1 MRNAKTAFI
10 LLAAAV
16 AASCMSFQVGTIRT
30 NVAASS
36 EIVLAPELR
45 ALIAEIPKPKIVI
58 RVPNPPANVTEA
70 DRFNSYINVI
80 EKEFVQ
86 QGYTVR
92 DRALLQ
98 TLVAGNSDYKAIKER
113 IDTDLIIDVLAL
125 HFDGTVAV
133 HKFFNKTTGAE
144 ESFATEATYIEC
156 PVAILEC
163 RVTIVD
169 RGQLGGLF
177 TLKASPADSQDYSFI
192 IDGFRQ
198 NMAWQGQQTAGMFP
212 VLRIVIETEDIRLQ
226 MTRALTQ
233 RLIGLLSPARG

>member
-1 MRNAKTAFI
+1 MRIAKTAA
-10 LLAAAV
+10 LLWAASAAV
-16 AASCMSFQVGTIRT
+16 SCMSFQLGTVRT
-30 NVAASS
+30 NVAATS

-45 ALIAEIPKPKIVI
+45 AMIQEIPKPKVVI

-113 IDTDLIIDVLAL
+113 IDTDLIIDILAL
-125 HFDGTVAV
+125 HFDGTFPV
-133 HKFFNKTTGAE
+133 HTFINKTTGAE
-144 ESFATEATYIEC
+144 EKFATEASYIEV
-156 PVAILEC
+156 PVAVLEC

-169 RGQLGGLF
+169 KGQLGGLF
-177 TLKASPADSQDYSFI
+177 TLRASPTDNAEYDFLV
-192 IDGFRQ
+192 DGFRQ
-198 NMAWQGQQTAGMFP
+198 RMAWVGQQAAGMYP
-212 VLRIVIETEDIRLQ
+212 VIRIVLEAEETRLQ
-226 MTRALTQ
+226 LARSLAQ
-233 RLIGLLSPARG
+233 RLIGLLSPPRG